1 MDFWYGLAVG
11 VVVGANFGFILMSLM
26 VVAKNADT
34 KTERDGIHMSKDQIL
49 VELLEERLEV
59 ERQQAILEDRWEA
72 INERIDN
79 LREELGE
86 ARWN

>member
-11 VVVGANFGFILMSLM
+11 VVVGANFGFIVMSLM
-26 VVAKNADT
+26 VVAKNSDT
-34 KTERDGIHMSKDQIL
+34 QMERDGIHMGKEQVIA
-49 VELLEERLEV
+49 ELLEERKEV

-79 LREELGE
+79 LREEL
-86 ARWN
+86 